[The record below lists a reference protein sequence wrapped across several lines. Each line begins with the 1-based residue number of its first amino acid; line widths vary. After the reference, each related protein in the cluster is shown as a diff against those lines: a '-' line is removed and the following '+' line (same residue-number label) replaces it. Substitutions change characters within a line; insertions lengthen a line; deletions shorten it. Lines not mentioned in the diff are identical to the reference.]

1 MFGWITDFVTQSGYL
16 GIALLMFAE
25 NIFPP
30 IPSEL
35 IMPLAGFSAAE
46 GDLSLIGVLI
56 AGTIGSLLGALPWY
70 YAGYYFKLDRLKR
83 LADRHGRWLTM
94 TSDDVDTAS
103 SWFRRYGA
111 SAVFFGRLIP
121 TVRTLISVPAGI
133 NRMGMVRFLAWS
145 ALGTV
150 LWTAFLTLAG
160 YVLQFQYDLV
170 AGWLDPVTQAV
181 VAFLILGY
189 VYRVVTFGRR
199 QKKQRERRADK
210 NASSVRQER

>member
-133 NRMGMVRFLAWS
+133 NRMGMMRFLAWS

-160 YVLQFQYDLV
+160 YVLQSQYDRV
-170 AGWLDPVTQAV
+170 AGWLDPVTQVV
-181 VAFLILGY
+181 VAFLVFGY

-199 QKKQRERRADK
+199 QRKQQERRTDE